1 LVALNEGISPVP
13 EGDGRPISLNVCDQ
27 LYCVPL
33 TIEPVKVIALTEL
46 PEQTV
51 TLVRELIVGVGRTIM
66 LKATGVPWQL
76 LEIGVT
82 ITLALIGVEPEL
94 VAINGAMEPVPEFAS
109 PIIVLEL
116 FHSYSVLLTGE
127 PEKVTEVENPLQT
140 IIGPA
145 GETVTEGVG
154 LIRMLNVLDGPLQL
168 LLNGVTVMIV

>member
-76 LEIGVT
+76 LENGVT

-94 VAINGAMEPVPEFAS
+94 DVINGAMEPVPEVPK
-109 PIIVLEL
+109 PI
-116 FHSYSVLLTGE
+116 T
-127 PEKVTEVENPLQT
+127 P
-140 IIGPA
+140 
-145 GETVTEGVG
+145 
-154 LIRMLNVLDGPLQL
+154 L
-168 LLNGVTVMIV
+168 LLH